1 MGDVQQ
7 VALLM
12 KALFLVAPPAAYFVV
27 LGLLNSQ
34 STPRLVNSRTDFLA
48 LTAVM
53 GPVALASVPSLV
65 QAGYGWLLVPAVV
78 VAAVAMRALI
88 PPAASGWVV
97 YNLSAQRARL
107 LLERCLGDLNW
118 SYQASGRVIEVP
130 QRGLT
135 VRLSA
140 LPVLRNVTCHL
151 EFASPLDRADTT
163 TQLEQRF
170 VAALSHQQQLPSLA
184 GSCLLI
190 AGVAMMILPL
200 WMISHHSDAV
210 AEVVSRFLLS

>member
-78 VAAVAMRALI
+78 VAA
-88 PPAASGWVV
+88 
-97 YNLSAQRARL
+97 
-107 LLERCLGDLNW
+107 
-118 SYQASGRVIEVP
+118 
-130 QRGLT
+130 